1 MSKPH
6 SKLYSKTN
14 YANIREVIQD
24 GINKYQDC
32 IAFTIKNKNGKDVQ
46 YKDIT
51 YKQFGEEI
59 NNLGSGLLKLGLKDK
74 RIAIIGPNTYEWAL
88 SYISILYGVG
98 VVVPLDK
105 GLPNQEIEDSVI
117 RGDADVIIFDQ
128 KYADVIKQIKEKNN
142 SKIKNYI
149 CMQDID
155 DKGNNEWIK
164 TLSEVKDIGKKEI
177 EKGNREFFNL
187 EVNNEKASIILFT
200 SGTTSQSKAVMLSH
214 KNIASDIN
222 SLNAAEKLY
231 STDINMQMLPFHHTF
246 SSTGIILMLNN
257 GVKNVF
263 CDGLRYIQSN
273 MKEYKVSVFVCV
285 PLILEAMHKRI
296 MAEVR
301 KQGKEKSIKFA
312 KKLSKFLLR
321 FKIDVRKKLFKQ
333 ILANF
338 GGNMRFVVSGAA
350 AIDKSVAE
358 DFNSWGIL
366 TVQGYGLTETS
377 PVVCGENAKYIRYGS
392 VGLPLDDIT
401 IEIDNPDE
409 KGIGEFV
416 VKGPNV
422 MLGYYKNE
430 EATKEALAGGW
441 YHTGDLGYRD
451 KDGYLFI
458 TGRKKNVI
466 VLKNGKNV
474 FPEELEELVDKL
486 PYVTESLVFGYP
498 KDDDLIVSVKIV
510 YDENYVKNYMNNM
523 SEEELKQKAWNDIKE
538 INQDVPKYKHMKKII
553 ITKEPMI
560 KTTTAKIKR
569 FEEIKQIVENKL
581 LDE

>member
-6 SKLYSKTN
+6 SKLYEKTN
-14 YANIREVIQD
+14 YANIRDVVQD
-24 GINKYQDC
+24 GIRKYPKN
-32 IAFTIKNKNGKDVQ
+32 IAFTIKNKIGKDVQ
-46 YKDIT
+46 YKNIT
-51 YKQFGEEI
+51 YKELGEEI
-59 NNLGSGLLKLGLKDK
+59 NDVGSGFLKMGLKDK
-74 RIAIIGPNTYEWAL
+74 KIAIIGPNTYEWAL
-88 SYISILYGVG
+88 AYISILYGVG
-98 VVVPLDK
+98 VAVPLDK
-105 GLPNQEIEDSVI
+105 GLPNQEIEDSVV
-117 RGDADVIIFDQ
+117 RGEAEAIIFDE
-128 KYADVIKQIKEKNN
+128 KYIDVIKEIKEKGN
-142 SKIKNYI
+142 SKVKNYI
-149 CMQDID
+149 CMQDIE
-155 DKGNNEWIK
+155 DKDFV
-164 TLSEVKDIGKKEI
+164 TLSNVKELGKREI

-187 EVNNEKASIILFT
+187 EINNEKASVIIFT

-231 STDINMQMLPFHHTF
+231 PTDVNMQMLPFHHTF
-246 SSTGIILMLNN
+246 SSTGILLMLNN

-263 CDGLRYIQSN
+263 GDGLRHIQNN

-285 PLILEAMHKRI
+285 PLILEAMHKRV
-296 MAEVR
+296 MAEI
-301 KQGKEKSIKFA
+301 KKKGKENSVDFA
-312 KKLSKFLLR
+312 KKLTRFLLK
-321 FKIDVRKKLFKQ
+321 FKIDIRKKLFKE
-333 ILANF
+333 ILDNF

-350 AIDKSVAE
+350 AIDKKVAE

-377 PVVCGENAKYIRYGS
+377 PVVCGENAKFIRYGS
-392 VGLPLDDIT
+392 VGVPLDDIQVK
-401 IEIDNPDE
+401 IENPDE
-409 KGIGEFV
+409 KGIGELV

-430 EATKEALAGGW
+430 EATKDVLIDGW

-466 VLKNGKNV
+466 VFKNGKNV

-486 PYVTESLVFGYP
+486 PYVAESLVFGYP

-510 YDENYVKNYMNNM
+510 YDENYVKMFLNNM
-523 SEEELKQKAWNDIKE
+523 SEEELKEKAWNDIKE
-538 INQDVPKYKHMKKII
+538 INQEVPKYKHMKKLIL
-553 ITKEPMI
+553 TKEPMI

-569 FEEIKQIVENKL
+569 FEEIKQIVDNKL
-581 LDE
+581 LDD